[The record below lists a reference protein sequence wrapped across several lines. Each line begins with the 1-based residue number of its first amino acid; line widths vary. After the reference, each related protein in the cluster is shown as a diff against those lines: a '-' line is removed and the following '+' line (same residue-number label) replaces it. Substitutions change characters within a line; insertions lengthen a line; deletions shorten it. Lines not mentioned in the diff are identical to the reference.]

1 MDIEKKTENKI
12 DKRKKRAALITAIAL
27 ILMFTSAGCIP
38 ESCSRN
44 FKSCSSDLDGGLER
58 TVKVYSQTGEL
69 IAEYEGKFD
78 IEESENKVLFDLDGK
93 RIIIYNALV
102 ITEEK

>member
-1 MDIEKKTENKI
+1 MNNEKDIQKK
-12 DKRKKRAALITAIAL
+12 KKRSVIIATFMLIFA
-27 ILMFTSAGCIP
+27 FTSTGCFT
-38 ESCSRN
+38 ESCARSC
-44 FKSCSSDLDGGLER
+44 KSCSSDLNGGLER

-78 IEESENKVLFDLDGK
+78 IEENEGKVLFDIDGK
-93 RIIIYNALV
+93 RVIIYNALV

>member
-1 MDIEKKTENKI
+1 MNILKDGNKI
-12 DKRKKRAALITAIAL
+12 DKRKKKAALIAG
-27 ILMFTSAGCIP
+27 ILLVFMFTTGGCFS
-38 ESCSRN
+38 ESCARSC
-44 FKSCSSDLDGGLER
+44 KSCSSDLSGGLDR

-78 IEESENKVLFDLDGK
+78 IEESEGKVLFDIDGK
-93 RIIIYNALV
+93 RVIIYNALV

>member
-1 MDIEKKTENKI
+1 MNIENKI
-12 DKRKKRAALITAIAL
+12 DKKKKRAALIAGLFLVLTFSATGC
-27 ILMFTSAGCIP
+27 FT
-38 ESCSRN
+38 ESCSRD
-44 FKSCSSDLDGGLER
+44 FKSCSSDLNGGLDR

-78 IEESENKVLFDLDGK
+78 IEESEGKVLFDIDGK
-93 RIIIYNALV
+93 RVIIYNALV

>member
-1 MDIEKKTENKI
+1 MKFNKK
-12 DKRKKRAALITAIAL
+12 KKRAALIAGLLLVFSISTTGC
-27 ILMFTSAGCIP
+27 FT
-38 ESCSRN
+38 ESCSRD
-44 FKSCSSDLDGGLER
+44 FKSCSSDFNGGLER

-78 IEESENKVLFDLDGK
+78 IEENEGKVLFDIDGK
-93 RIIIYNALV
+93 RVIIYNALV